1 MKKVMLI
8 MVTLLGGAI
17 AGVVV
22 GLIAG
27 LFLPAEK
34 RARLSQPFAA
44 RCERMLERIPDEL
57 PQKKIISGVH
67 QTLEQNVRIPALL
80 QEQLAVEE
88 PS

>member
-1 MKKVMLI
+1 MKKVMLL
-8 MVTLLGGAI
+8 MVTLLGGVI
-17 AGVVV
+17 V

-44 RCERMLERIPDEL
+44 RCGRMLERIPDEL
-57 PQKKIISGVH
+57 PQKKIMCGVH
-67 QTLEQNVRIPALL
+67 ETLEQNVRIPALL

>member
-1 MKKVMLI
+1 MKKVMLL
-8 MVTLLGGAI
+8 MVTLLGGVI
-17 AGVVV
+17 V

-44 RCERMLERIPDEL
+44 RCGRMLERIPDEL
-57 PQKKIISGVH
+57 PQKKIMCGVH
-67 QTLEQNVRIPALL
+67 ETLEQNVRIPALL

-88 PS
+88 AS

>member
-1 MKKVMLI
+1 MKKVMLL
-8 MVTLLGGAI
+8 MVTLLGGVI
-17 AGVVV
+17 V
-22 GLIAG
+22 GLIVG

-34 RARLSQPFAA
+34 RARLSQPFAD
-44 RCERMLERIPDEL
+44 RCGRMLERIPDEL
-57 PQKKIISGVH
+57 PQKKIMCGVH

>member
-1 MKKVMLI
+1 MKKVILL
-8 MVTLLGGAI
+8 MVTLLGGVI
-17 AGVVV
+17 V

-27 LFLPAEK
+27 LLLPAEK

-44 RCERMLERIPDEL
+44 RCGRMLERIPDEL
-57 PQKKIISGVH
+57 PQKKIMSGVH
-67 QTLEQNVRIPALL
+67 QALDQNVRIPALL

>member
-8 MVTLLGGAI
+8 MVTFLGGAI
-17 AGVVV
+17 AG
-22 GLIAG
+22 LIAG
-27 LFLPAEK
+27 LLLPAEK

-44 RCERMLERIPDEL
+44 RCGRMLERIPDEL
-57 PQKKIISGVH
+57 PRKKILSGVH

>member
-1 MKKVMLI
+1 MKKVMLL
-8 MVTLLGGAI
+8 MVTLLGGVI
-17 AGVVV
+17 V

-44 RCERMLERIPDEL
+44 RCGRMLERIPDEL
-57 PQKKIISGVH
+57 PQKKIMCGVH

>member
-1 MKKVMLI
+1 MKKVMLL
-8 MVTLLGGAI
+8 MVTLLGGVI
-17 AGVVV
+17 V

-44 RCERMLERIPDEL
+44 RCGRMLERIPDEL
-57 PQKKIISGVH
+57 PQKKIMSGVH